1 MRHLNRRHALAAG
14 ATLGLVLIAGRP
26 LRAQSRNVIDTLA
39 ADGRFNRFLELVGRA
54 GLTDQFRG
62 AGPMTLFAPTDAA
75 FNQANV
81 AVLQD
86 LVAQGGGGG
95 GGGTLSSASPDFV
108 RLRSLI
114 GYHVIPGVAL
124 NSAQLI
130 GDQQV
135 KTVAGGVVRIASQGG
150 NVAITNPAPEQQRA
164 TFGAGGLNIGAPAA
178 VLQPDIFATN
188 GVIHAITQVLYP

>member
-1 MRHLNRRHALAAG
+1 M
-14 ATLGLVLIAGRP
+14 AGRP

-95 GGGTLSSASPDFV
+95 GALSGASPDFV

-114 GYHVIPGVAL
+114 GYHVIPGMAL
-124 NSAQLI
+124 TSAQLI
-130 GDQQV
+130 GDQQI

-150 NVAITNPAPEQQRA
+150 NIAITNPAPEQQRA

-178 VLQPDIFATN
+178 VLQPDIFASN